1 MIDLKR
7 YEAVA
12 AKLDAKAESLWKLV
26 TFITVADVIQGEVD
40 LRDLNK
46 KCSTLQDILN
56 SAKSAMNSEVEKV
69 PEEDYWGE
77 LEDEHNR
84 VDSFM
89 SKVDDK
95 FYAIDSVIS
104 KLREIEDDFE
114 ESEAVSL
121 FKSESDITLES
132 LTRISFRRL

>member
-1 MIDLKR
+1 MVDFKR
-7 YEAVA
+7 YEDVA
-12 AKLDAKAESLWKLV
+12 TRLDEKAESLWKLV
-26 TFITVADVIQGEVD
+26 TFITVADVISGEVD
-40 LRDLNK
+40 LRELNK
-46 KCSTLQDILN
+46 KCSTLQDILT
-56 SAKSAMNSEVEKV
+56 SAKSAMNSETEKI

-104 KLREIEDDFE
+104 KLREIGEDFE
-114 ESEAVSL
+114 ESEAASL

>member
-1 MIDLKR
+1 MIDFKR
-7 YEAVA
+7 YEDVA
-12 AKLDAKAESLWKLV
+12 TKLDAKAESLWKLV
-26 TFITVADVIQGEVD
+26 TTITVADVIQGEVD

-46 KCSTLQDILN
+46 KCSTLQDIMT
-56 SAKSAMNSEVEKV
+56 SAKSAMNSETEKI

-77 LEDEHNR
+77 IEDEHNR

-95 FYAIDSVIS
+95 FYAIDSVIY
-104 KLREIEDDFE
+104 KLREIGEDFE
-114 ESEAVSL
+114 ESETASL
-121 FKSESDITLES
+121 FKSESDITLVS

>member
-1 MIDLKR
+1 MVDFKR
-7 YEAVA
+7 YEGA
-12 AKLDAKAESLWKLV
+12 AIRLDEKAESLWKLV
-26 TFITVADVIQGEVD
+26 TFITVADVISGEVD
-40 LRDLNK
+40 LRELNK
-46 KCSTLQDILN
+46 KCSTLQDILT
-56 SAKSAMNSEVEKV
+56 SAKSAMNSETEKI

-104 KLREIEDDFE
+104 KLREIGEDFE
-114 ESEAVSL
+114 ESEAASL

>member
-1 MIDLKR
+1 MIDFKR
-7 YEAVA
+7 YEDVA
-12 AKLDAKAESLWKLV
+12 TKLDAKAESLWKLV
-26 TFITVADVIQGEVD
+26 TVIAVADVIQGEVD

-46 KCSTLQDILN
+46 KCSTLQDIMT
-56 SAKSAMNSEVEKV
+56 SAKSAMNSETEKI

-77 LEDEHNR
+77 IEDEHNR

-95 FYAIDSVIS
+95 FYAIESVIS
-104 KLREIEDDFE
+104 KLREIGEDFE
-114 ESEAVSL
+114 ESEAASL

>member
-1 MIDLKR
+1 MVDFKR
-7 YEAVA
+7 YEDA
-12 AKLDAKAESLWKLV
+12 AIRLDEKAESLWKLV
-26 TFITVADVIQGEVD
+26 TFITVADVISGEVD
-40 LRDLNK
+40 LRELNK
-46 KCSTLQDILN
+46 KCSTLQDILT
-56 SAKSAMNSEVEKV
+56 SAKSAMNSETEKI

-104 KLREIEDDFE
+104 KLREIGEDFE
-114 ESEAVSL
+114 ESEAASL